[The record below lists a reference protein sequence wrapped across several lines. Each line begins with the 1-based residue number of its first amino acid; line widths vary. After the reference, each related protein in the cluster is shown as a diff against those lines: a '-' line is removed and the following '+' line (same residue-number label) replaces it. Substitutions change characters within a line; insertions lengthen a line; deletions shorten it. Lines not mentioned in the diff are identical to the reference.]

1 MKKGKCKSARSGR
14 RFTFGLFLRW
24 IWQRSRGAALAE
36 PRRRIAAGRL
46 WRGLAGGYWPD
57 GFGGALP
64 ADIGRPGGRVR
75 FAHPHSRA
83 SPYAGRRNPGC
94 FCAST
99 TPPGF
104 RLPAHCSLPTWTLY
118 HPPFHYARQK
128 TGGGGSGGQKEF
140 WEIKAAPF
148 PGVIRR
154 ERRWSGFCICQF
166 YYLTRIL
173 LISYSSSG
181 ICLVIAR
188 ASWMSKST
196 KAPPL

>member
-1 MKKGKCKSARSGR
+1 MAG
-14 RFTFGLFLRW
+14 
-24 IWQRSRGAALAE
+24 
-36 PRRRIAAGRL
+36 PRRRMLAGRL
-46 WRGLAGGYWPD
+46 WRGLAGGYWRA

-64 ADIGRPGGRVR
+64 ADTGGPALAGPCRQV
-75 FAHPHSRA
+75 A
-83 SPYAGRRNPGC
+83 AGRG
-94 FCAST
+94 FGFASLT
-99 TPPGF
+99 LTHGLRPMPEGGTQAAFVRAQRRLGSAF
-104 RLPAHCSLPTWTLY
+104 RRTAHCQRG
-118 HPPFHYARQK
+118 HYTIPHFIMQGK
-128 TGGGGSGGQKEF
+128 KPGEGGSGEQKEF

-181 ICLVIAR
+181 ICLVMAR